1 MPKQLSDTKAVV
13 IGGGTGAPVSIRALL
28 GLGVSVSAVVA
39 MADDGGSTGVLREQ
53 LGIMP
58 VGDIRK
64 CLASMA
70 ADPNSA
76 WAQAFSKRLSYVD
89 NHPLGNLMLSTLFE
103 ATESLPTAIELCEEL
118 LGARGRVLPSTL
130 DCVTLSG
137 LQTDGQT
144 VVGQALLT
152 QSSNALVSVHLCPD
166 EPKAYEAAIDAII
179 QADLVV
185 LGPGSL
191 FTSIIPNLLVP
202 DILDAISKSK
212 ALKVFLCSLA
222 DMQGE
227 TRGMSASEHVKAL
240 LRHGMQGLLDI
251 CVVHEPEPLPD
262 YLSHIKRVRIDQS
275 DYEEILATGVRL
287 IVRPLVDPIRPTWHS
302 VPALAE
308 LFTELLNDE
317 SV

>member
-1 MPKQLSDTKAVV
+1 MRSAPHELKAVV

-28 GLGVSVSAVVA
+28 NIDVSVSAVVA
-39 MADDGGSTGVLREQ
+39 MADDGGSTGVLRER

-70 ADPNSA
+70 ADQSSV
-76 WAQAFSKRLSYVD
+76 WAQAFSRRLSYVD
-89 NHPLGNLMLSTLFE
+89 NHPLGNLVLSTLIE
-103 ATESLPTAIELCEEL
+103 TTDSLPEAIKLCEEL
-118 LGARGRVLPSTL
+118 LHARGKVLPSTL

-137 LQTDGQT
+137 NQADGQT
-144 VVGQALLT
+144 IVGQAMLT
-152 QSSNALVSVHLCPD
+152 QSGNALSSVKLCPD
-166 EPKAYEAAIDAII
+166 QPEAYDAAVDAIM
-179 QADLVV
+179 QADMVV

-202 DILDAISKSK
+202 DILNAISKSS

-227 TRGMSASEHVKAL
+227 TRGMSAAEHLNAL
-240 LRHGMQGLLDI
+240 LRHGMKGLLDI

-262 YLSHIKRVRIDQS
+262 YLKHVKRVRIDQS
-275 DYEEILATGVRL
+275 DCDDILATGVRL
-287 IVRPLVDPIRPTWHS
+287 IVRPLVDPVRPTWHS
-302 VPALAE
+302 VSALSE
-308 LFTELLNDE
+308 LFLELLADRDA
-317 SV
+317 